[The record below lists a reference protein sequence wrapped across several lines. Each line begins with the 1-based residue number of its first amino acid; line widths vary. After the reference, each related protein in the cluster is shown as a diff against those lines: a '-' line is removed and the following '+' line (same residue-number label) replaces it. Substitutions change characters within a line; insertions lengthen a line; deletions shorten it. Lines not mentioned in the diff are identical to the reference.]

1 MLAVAGAIALAR
13 RRQRWARMG
22 DPDLIARLASSASRK
37 RQAIRRALL
46 VTGLALLVLAAA
58 RPQMGGTTVKTRQ
71 AGIDVVFALDISKS
85 MLAKDVA
92 PSRLQASR
100 LLLEGLM
107 ERMGPNRV
115 ALVPFAGVAFA
126 QCPLTRDL
134 SAIGVYLRS
143 LDPESIPVGGTA
155 MGRAL
160 SVATELL
167 TGEEGE
173 KRAKSKVV
181 VLITDGEDHD
191 SDPKAAAQAAAEAGV
206 KLFTVGMGSLAGEPI
221 PLYHQDGSLKG
232 YVKNRAGQF
241 VYSRLDEATLRTL
254 AETTEGLYLPY
265 QGDATLQTL
274 STALQALERTEL
286 ESSLRRQYDERFQF
300 ALGPALLLLLLE
312 AWLGDRRRNA

>member
-1 MLAVAGAIALAR
+1 
-13 RRQRWARMG
+13 MG
-22 DPDLIARLASSASRK
+22 DPDLIARLATSASRK

-46 VTGLALLVLAAA
+46 VSGLALLAIAAA

-160 SVATELL
+160 SVATDLL
-167 TGEEGE
+167 TGQEGQ
-173 KRAKSKVV
+173 KRAKTKVV

-191 SDPKAAAQAAAEAGV
+191 SDPKAAAQAAAQAGV
-206 KLFTVGMGSLAGEPI
+206 KVYTVGMGSLAGEPI
-221 PLYHQDGSLKG
+221 PLYHQDGSLQG

-241 VYSRLDEATLRTL
+241 VYSRLDEATLRTM
-254 AETTEGLYLPY
+254 AETTDGLYLPY
-265 QGDATLQTL
+265 QGDATLRTL

-312 AWLGDRRRNA
+312 AWLGDRRRSA

>member
-1 MLAVAGAIALAR
+1 M
-13 RRQRWARMG
+13 
-22 DPDLIARLASSASRK
+22 
-37 RQAIRRALL
+37 
-46 VTGLALLVLAAA
+46 
-58 RPQMGGTTVKTRQ
+58 
-71 AGIDVVFALDISKS
+71 
-85 MLAKDVA
+85 
-92 PSRLQASR
+92 
-100 LLLEGLM
+100 
-107 ERMGPNRV
+107 
-115 ALVPFAGVAFA
+115 
-126 QCPLTRDL
+126 
-134 SAIGVYLRS
+134 
-143 LDPESIPVGGTA
+143 
-155 MGRAL
+155 
-160 SVATELL
+160 
-167 TGEEGE
+167 
-173 KRAKSKVV
+173 
-181 VLITDGEDHD
+181 LITDGEDHD

-221 PLYHQDGSLKG
+221 PLYHQDGSLQG